1 MGWGQEVV
9 SRGTAKEP
17 SAGRLTGLE
26 RRGDFGISGLFFSAV
41 RAGEKDA
48 AHGGIEEETR

>member
-48 AHGGIEEETR
+48 AHGGIEEETL